1 MWVGANALL
10 VYLGAAAGVLDA
22 GLALLYYGSPENN
35 IVDLAQRTLFGGSD
49 VLLVLVRIHCRR
61 GRARPGSS
69 RGRARGFWAAPTDA
83 TSNECMNA

>member
-49 VLLVLVRIHCRR
+49 VLLVLVRIVAWIAIAGWLKRKNWL
-61 GRARPGSS
+61 
-69 RGRARGFWAAPTDA
+69 WAL
-83 TSNECMNA
+83 